1 MCSTTQEVWC
11 VRHIRVT
18 WNGHVCQ
25 RHHVNANGPG
35 ICVSSGGG
43 ILQFHRWIMVGKGGI
58 FHLWQTAEVKILQVQ
73 VKKLPVTLAGKT
85 SNHIWFVFSTG
96 TVTKCELSDLP
107 ICLEELEQRFMPN
120 TVGEKKKKKEDA
132 INEFAFLMHLTHAWP
147 LACILAICWI
157 RVSAKASTNTKKKA
171 L

>member
-1 MCSTTQEVWC
+1 M
-11 VRHIRVT
+11 
-18 WNGHVCQ
+18 
-25 RHHVNANGPG
+25 
-35 ICVSSGGG
+35 
-43 ILQFHRWIMVGKGGI
+43 QFHRWIMVGKGGI

-120 TVGEKKKKKEDA
+120 TVGEKKKKKRR
-132 INEFAFLMHLTHAWP
+132 
-147 LACILAICWI
+147 CY
-157 RVSAKASTNTKKKA
+157 
-171 L
+171 